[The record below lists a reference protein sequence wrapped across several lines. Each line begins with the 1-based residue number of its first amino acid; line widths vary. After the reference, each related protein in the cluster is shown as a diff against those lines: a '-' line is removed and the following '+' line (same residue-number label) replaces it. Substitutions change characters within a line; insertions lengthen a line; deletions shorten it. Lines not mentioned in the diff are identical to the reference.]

1 MKTIRTMKLV
11 LTPVNDGLVTMSLS
25 GRVSEETAGRRSSLL
40 WVTSLWA
47 RPEPLRVV
55 FSADAMGNW
64 SWSAPWTEALAEGA
78 PNYEVRFALRGGAR
92 GHR

>member
-1 MKTIRTMKLV
+1 MKAIREMKLV
-11 LTPVNDGLVTMSLS
+11 LTPVNDGQVAMSLS
-25 GRVSEETAGRRSSLL
+25 GHVSEESIGRRSSLL
-40 WVTSLWA
+40 WLTSLWV

-64 SWSAPWTEALAEGA
+64 CWAAPWTEALAEGA
-78 PNYEVRFALRGGAR
+78 VDYEVRFAWRGGAR